1 MVKAGLPFSASLSA
15 QIYSVNLEIETR
27 SEKHMLLV
35 FFMNNICGI
44 KLYVSGGERVRL
56 LSFMHFSPCF
66 PHVSNSKQSIY
77 CVIPN
82 ESFLPQFIAKY
93 LITS

>member
-1 MVKAGLPFSASLSA
+1 MKAGLAISASLSA
-15 QIYSVNLEIETR
+15 QIYSINLEIETR

-44 KLYVSGGERVRL
+44 KLYVRGSERVRL

-66 PHVSNSKQSIY
+66 PLGSMFVTQNRASTTLFQMKASCPS
-77 CVIPN
+77 
-82 ESFLPQFIAKY
+82 S
-93 LITS
+93 